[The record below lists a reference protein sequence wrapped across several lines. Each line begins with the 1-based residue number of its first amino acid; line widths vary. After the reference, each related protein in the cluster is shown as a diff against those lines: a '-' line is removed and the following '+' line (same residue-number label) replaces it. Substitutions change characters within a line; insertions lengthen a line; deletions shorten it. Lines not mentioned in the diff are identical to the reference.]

1 MTLATCHADL
11 RLVLEAVEINSPTCY
26 TLFGEPRDFT
36 PPSSPDFATPT
47 TDGATTD
54 EAMPDGATT
63 DGTLPESPVFMSL
76 LETDLYSRLYVRPQS
91 APAASSDLLAQRD
104 FLSALSAANNG
115 VGTWEPGWRVT
126 STESDGRVAVSK
138 DHVTFWVAPNG
149 IRTRTGRVRPGDFCR
164 VWVGKEMRQ
173 LLPGFYFA
181 FGNGDRQ
188 ESRDTAEP
196 LLRFYWHLTA
206 VSAVEYMALVTTT
219 FNRAGV
225 PFRTKVMSDPAGYVR
240 ADAGV
245 LYLERCYFAEAR
257 PLIVELHR
265 ALKGR
270 LRADVPMFTKPLAEG
285 LGFAEDPA
293 DGMSFGQ
300 SRCRIAAR
308 VMWSCFVRGVK
319 GADERLSALASAL
332 RAEGLDPEAPFLE
345 RGSKDFYTLAG
356 ELPPMPRS
364 PRPLSTPPARRHKRR
379 WKGQPKKQNK
389 VGV

>member
-1 MTLATCHADL
+1 MTRASCHADL
-11 RLVLEAVEINSPTCY
+11 RLVLESVEINSPTRY
-26 TLFGEPRDFT
+26 TLLGEPRDFT
-36 PPSSPDFATPT
+36 PPPPALDAPPTAADAATP
-47 TDGATTD
+47 D
-54 EAMPDGATT
+54 EAM
-63 DGTLPESPVFMSL
+63 PESPVFMPS

-91 APAASSDLLAQRD
+91 APVASSDLLAQRD

-115 VGTWEPGWRVT
+115 VGTWEPGWRAT
-126 STESDGRVAVSK
+126 SSESDGRVAVSK
-138 DHVTFWVAPNG
+138 DQVTFWVAPNG
-149 IRTRTGRVRPGDFCR
+149 LRTRTGRVRPGDFCR

-181 FGNGDRQ
+181 FGNGDQQ

-219 FNRAGV
+219 FNHARV
-225 PFRTKVMSDPAGYVR
+225 PFRTKVMSDPSAYVR

-245 LYLERCYFAEAR
+245 LYLERCYFPEAR

-265 ALKGR
+265 ALAGK
-270 LRADVPMFTKPLAEG
+270 LRAGVPLFTKPLAEG
-285 LGFAEDPA
+285 LGFAEDPSN
-293 DGMSFGQ
+293 GMSFGQ

-308 VMWSCFVRGVK
+308 VMWSCFARGMN
-319 GADERLSALASAL
+319 DREERRTALAAAF

-356 ELPPMPRS
+356 ELPPMPRP
-364 PRPLSTPPARRHKRR
+364 PRPLNTPTAARRHKRR